1 MSARRDPVRIIEEG
15 NVIALTPRSTRI
27 ALSIPIAYRRVG
39 DDHWFQSRVMNLSE
53 SGILFGPT
61 ELQPGAAV
69 EVMVS
74 PPLPIGSLAQGR
86 QVCAGKVVRTTHI
99 GAVAVRVGACR
110 FMLDD

>member
-1 MSARRDPVRIIEEG
+1 MEDG
-15 NVIALTPRSTRI
+15 DVIALTPRASRI

-39 DDHWFQSRVMNLSE
+39 DDHWFPSRVMNLSE

-74 PPLPIGSLAQGR
+74 PPVQIGSLAQGR
-86 QVCAGKVVRTTHI
+86 QVCAGEVVRSTHI
-99 GAVAVRVGACR
+99 GAVAVRVRACR

>member
-1 MSARRDPVRIIEEG
+1 M
-15 NVIALTPRSTRI
+15 IALTPRAIRI

-39 DDHWFQSRVMNLSE
+39 DDHWFPSRVMNLSE

-74 PPLPIGSLAQGR
+74 PPVQIGSLAQGK
-86 QVCAGKVVRTTHI
+86 VCAGEVVRSNHV
-99 GAVAVRVGACR
+99 GAVAVRVRACR

>member
-1 MSARRDPVRIIEEG
+1 M
-15 NVIALTPRSTRI
+15 IALTPRASRL

-39 DDHWFQSRVMNLSE
+39 DDHWFQSRVVNLSE

-61 ELQPGAAV
+61 ELQPGAAI

-74 PPLPIGSLAQGR
+74 SPIDIGALARGR
-86 QVCAGKVVRTTHI
+86 QVCAGQVVRTTHA